1 MGRNTDASTGRWV
14 RLGVRVLAAVLL
26 LIGAVLSAGGVWLL
40 ALGGSAYYL
49 LAGVGLAASGV
60 FLMRLSPLGVWI
72 YLVVYLATL
81 AWAVW
86 EVGFNAWALTPR
98 VIAPTV
104 LLILVL
110 FAAQAVFAD
119 RRTRWLGPLGL
130 AYSVVAA
137 AVWVLMINVQTQ
149 PVGPGAAGKVIAG
162 SAPASAGS
170 DWPAYG
176 GDKGATRYTRLSG
189 IDRDSVKTLQKVWTY
204 HTRDLPSEQSQG
216 KYSAQTTPLKVGDS
230 LYLCS
235 AKNILISLD
244 AGTGR
249 ERWRHD
255 PGVPDDAIPYSASC
269 RGVVYH
275 QAPDL
280 PQGGACKARII
291 QGTLDGRLIAVDAM
305 TGQPCADFGH
315 GGVVSLLEGIG
326 RSTPGFF
333 AVTSPPTLVNGVV
346 VTGHQVLDGQRR
358 DAPSGVIRGYDA
370 VTGEMLWAWDMGRPG
385 QKGLP
390 GEGETYTRGTPNMW
404 TTATGDDALG
414 LVYLPMGNAAV
425 DYYGADRRPESNQ
438 FSTALVALDVTT
450 GEPAWSFQTVRYD
463 VWDYD
468 LGGQG
473 SLVDIAT
480 PQGSVPAIVLPSKQG
495 DIYVLDR
502 RTGAPLFPVEDRPA
516 PRGGVE
522 PDNLSPTQPFSS
534 FHTLRKRDLTERDM
548 WGMSPIDQLWCR
560 IQYRQANYQGIYTPP
575 SVDRPWIQYPGYNG
589 GSDWGGVA
597 IDPRRGVIVANYNDM
612 PNYNQLITREEVR
625 ARGLY
630 PIDAPEA
637 DGGDPSGGVPQK
649 EVPYGID
656 LNAGWRV
663 PFTKMM
669 CKQPPYG
676 GIRAVDLATGQTL
689 WDRPLGQAR
698 RNGPFNIP
706 SMLPLTI
713 GTPNNGG
720 AVITAGGVLF
730 IAATTDNVIR
740 AIDLETGE
748 TLWRDVLPA
757 GGQANPMMYEV
768 GGREFLLIMAGGHHF
783 METPIGDALVA
794 YALPP
799 PNER

>member
-1 MGRNTDASTGRWV
+1 
-14 RLGVRVLAAVLL
+14 
-26 LIGAVLSAGGVWLL
+26 
-40 ALGGSAYYL
+40 
-49 LAGVGLAASGV
+49 
-60 FLMRLSPLGVWI
+60 
-72 YLVVYLATL
+72 
-81 AWAVW
+81 
-86 EVGFNAWALTPR
+86 
-98 VIAPTV
+98 
-104 LLILVL
+104 
-110 FAAQAVFAD
+110 
-119 RRTRWLGPLGL
+119 
-130 AYSVVAA
+130 
-137 AVWVLMINVQTQ
+137 
-149 PVGPGAAGKVIAG
+149 
-162 SAPASAGS
+162 
-170 DWPAYG
+170 
-176 GDKGATRYTRLSG
+176 
-189 IDRDSVKTLQKVWTY
+189 
-204 HTRDLPSEQSQG
+204 
-216 KYSAQTTPLKVGDS
+216 
-230 LYLCS
+230 
-235 AKNILISLD
+235 
-244 AGTGR
+244 
-249 ERWRHD
+249 
-255 PGVPDDAIPYSASC
+255 
-269 RGVVYH
+269 
-275 QAPDL
+275 
-280 PQGGACKARII
+280 
-291 QGTLDGRLIAVDAM
+291 
-305 TGQPCADFGH
+305 
-315 GGVVSLLEGIG
+315 
-326 RSTPGFF
+326 
-333 AVTSPPTLVNGVV
+333 
-346 VTGHQVLDGQRR
+346 
-358 DAPSGVIRGYDA
+358 
-370 VTGEMLWAWDMGRPG
+370 
-385 QKGLP
+385 
-390 GEGETYTRGTPNMW
+390 
-404 TTATGDDALG
+404 
-414 LVYLPMGNAAV
+414 
-425 DYYGADRRPESNQ
+425 
-438 FSTALVALDVTT
+438 
-450 GEPAWSFQTVRYD
+450 
-463 VWDYD
+463 
-468 LGGQG
+468 
-473 SLVDIAT
+473 
-480 PQGSVPAIVLPSKQG
+480 
-495 DIYVLDR
+495 
-502 RTGAPLFPVEDRPA
+502 
-516 PRGGVE
+516 
-522 PDNLSPTQPFSS
+522 SS